1 MRWSSPKLI
10 AALSTAGVLVAACAH
25 LRSTSPFNRLV
36 PDQLATPDSEFLD
49 LCGLRLHLRKAGQGK
64 PVMLLLHGFAA
75 STFTWHD
82 VFDRLAEIGTV
93 IAIDRPGFG
102 LTTRAENDSWYGA
115 NPFDHEAQADL
126 VVALLDHFGIDR
138 AVLIGHSAGGTVATL
153 AALRYPTRFSALALI
168 APAIYVRLPPPPWL
182 KPWLKHR
189 PMQWLVPAVTHAL
202 ARLDGPI
209 LRRAW
214 HDPSRITPEIRAA
227 YRDPFHLR
235 GWDDAMLALVRADR
249 PLDLPSHLNELTQ
262 PTLVI
267 AGDDDRIV
275 PTKQSLRLAAELPHA
290 ELVVIP
296 DCGHIPQEER
306 PEAFLQAIK
315 RFVSQ
320 PAVMSSTPA
329 DE

>member
-1 MRWSSPKLI
+1 MRWNSPKLI
-10 AALSTAGVLVAACAH
+10 AALAAAGVLVAAGAR

-36 PDQLATPDSEFLD
+36 PDQLATPESAFLD
-49 LCGLRLHLRKAGQGK
+49 LYGMRLHLRAAGQGD

-75 STFTWHD
+75 STFTWHS

-102 LTTRAENDSWYGA
+102 LTTHAANDNWHGA

-126 VVALLDHFGIDR
+126 LVALLDHFGIAR

-153 AALRYPTRFSALALI
+153 AALRHPTRFSALALV
-168 APAIYVRLPPPPWL
+168 APAIYVNLPPPLWL

-189 PMQWLVPAVTHAL
+189 PMQWLVPLVTHTL

-214 HDPSRITPEIRAA
+214 HDPSRITPDIRAA
-227 YRDPFHLR
+227 YSDPFHLY
-235 GWDDAMLALVRADR
+235 GWDDAMLELARANR

-262 PTLVI
+262 PTRVI
-267 AGDDDRIV
+267 CGDDDRIV
-275 PTKQSLRLAAELPHA
+275 PTMQSLRLAAELPHA

-306 PEAFLQAIK
+306 PEAFLQAIE

-320 PAVMSSTPA
+320 PAVTSTTPA
-329 DE
+329 DG